1 MVPRKGLE
9 PLHLWGQRILS
20 PPCLPFHH
28 LGINLIC
35 HLHYA
40 VMFSLRALH
49 SLCSGVWLQWVAC
62 NASSHFRTSTI
73 PPPGHKFDLSFALR
87 SYVFSPCTPLAL
99 LGIMASMSHLQ
110 CKLAFS
116 HIKSSLADFVI
127 IHKKFINQYFF
138 KKL

>member
-28 LGINLIC
+28 LGINLIYN
-35 HLHYA
+35 LHYV

-62 NASSHFRTSTI
+62 NASSHFHTSTI
-73 PPPGHKFDLSFALR
+73 PPPGHKSIICITQLCFFSMHSTRFAR
-87 SYVFSPCTPLAL
+87 EYGFNESLAIQTHIL
-99 LGIMASMSHLQ
+99 Y
-110 CKLAFS
+110 
-116 HIKSSLADFVI
+116 IKSSLADFVI
-127 IHKKFINQYFF
+127 IHKKIINQYFF